1 MIMVILDFHVHL
13 YNCYDLGTVLTTA
26 HESFH
31 RLQRARAAATTAGVL
46 LLAESRGYDRFAELR
61 ENGVPDS
68 GWQVERTGESCSLR
82 CVNRDKIIYV
92 IRGRQMN
99 TAEHLEVL
107 ALCTDAD
114 IDDGQ
119 SLAATVQA
127 AAAGGGIAVLP
138 WGAGKWTGRRGRI
151 IREFLETTRDKVFLG
166 DNGGRPVGWPEPKHF
181 DLARKKRIPILP
193 GSDPLPLPGEERRVG
208 SYGGILAARLPGGSV
223 ASTLRQV
230 LLQSPEVE
238 PVGRRRSPFTF
249 FLQQVRLRLAPYSCG
264 KNNV

>member
-1 MIMVILDFHVHL
+1 MIMIILDFHVHL
-13 YNCYDLGTVLTTA
+13 YHCYNLGTVLTAA

-31 RLQRARAAATTAGVL
+31 RLQRAAATTAGVL

-92 IRGRQMN
+92 VRGRQMN
-99 TAEHLEVL
+99 TAERLEVL

-119 SLAATVQA
+119 SLAATVRA
-127 AAAGGGIAVLP
+127 AAAGGIAVLP
-138 WGAGKWTGRRGRI
+138 WGAGKWLGRRGRVLMD
-151 IREFLETTRDKVFLG
+151 FLETSREKVFLG
-166 DNGGRPVGWPEPKHF
+166 DNGGRPVGWPEPEHF
-181 DLARKKRIPILP
+181 RLAGKKRIPILP

-208 SYGGILAARLPGGSV
+208 SYGGILAARFPDSGV

-230 LLQSPEVE
+230 LLQCPEVE
-238 PVGRRRSPFTF
+238 PVGRRRSPGNFVR
-249 FLQQVRLRLAPYSCG
+249 QQLRLRLAADSCG
-264 KNNV
+264 K

>member
-13 YNCYDLGTVLTTA
+13 YHCYDLDTVLTAA
-26 HESFH
+26 HESFR
-31 RLQRARAAATTAGVL
+31 RLQGAAATTAGVL

-61 ENGVPDS
+61 ENGVPAS
-68 GWQVERTGESCSLR
+68 GWQVEQTGESCSLC

-92 IRGRQMN
+92 VRGRQMN

-127 AAAGGGIAVLP
+127 VAAGGGIAVLP
-138 WGAGKWTGRRGRI
+138 WGAGKWIGNRGRI

-166 DNGGRPVGWPEPKHF
+166 DNGGRPVGWPEPAPFH
-181 DLARKKRIPILP
+181 LARKKRIPILP

-208 SYGGILAARLPGGSV
+208 SYGGMLAVRLPGSAV
-223 ASTLRQV
+223 ASTIRQA
-230 LLQSPEVE
+230 LLQYPAVE
-238 PVGRRRSPFTF
+238 PVGRRRSPVTF
-249 FLQQVRLRLAPYSCG
+249 LLQQLRLRLAGTGSC
-264 KNNV
+264 